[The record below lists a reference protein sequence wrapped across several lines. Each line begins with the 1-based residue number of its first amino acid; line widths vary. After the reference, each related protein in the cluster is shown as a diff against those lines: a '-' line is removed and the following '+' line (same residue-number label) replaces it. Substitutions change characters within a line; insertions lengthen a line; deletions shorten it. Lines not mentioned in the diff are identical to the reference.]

1 MHYICKYHTPCTYVT
16 LTACVGSK
24 YVHLKHLRFF
34 EFEISW
40 NFKKGNGSSLF
51 FSSVFSV
58 WGWFRLLTTSRSH
71 TVKQKQ
77 RNQIKFFPRTIQ
89 STRYTILQLR
99 HYCPLSNS
107 PTRSKGAFTS
117 LAAAFIVATFVLIA
131 TIFLRNV
138 ENRHLVCLRCGCP
151 RWKCPWQD
159 LLRREV
165 LQLALLLLDD
175 STNWC
180 VMYPRFFKAANTPVE
195 HRSWTFILSTHFR
208 CADV

>member
-1 MHYICKYHTPCTYVT
+1 MLWNRVKFRNGTHVHTGTCGCTTFVSTT
-16 LTACVGSK
+16 LL
-24 YVHLKHLRFF
+24 VHTLRWQPVWGPSTYTWNIFVFLSLKFL
-34 EFEISW
+34 EISRRETEAH
-40 NFKKGNGSSLF
+40 FF

-151 RWKCPWQD
+151 RWKCPRQD

-165 LQLALLLLDD
+165 L
-175 STNWC
+175 
-180 VMYPRFFKAANTPVE
+180 
-195 HRSWTFILSTHFR
+195 
-208 CADV
+208 